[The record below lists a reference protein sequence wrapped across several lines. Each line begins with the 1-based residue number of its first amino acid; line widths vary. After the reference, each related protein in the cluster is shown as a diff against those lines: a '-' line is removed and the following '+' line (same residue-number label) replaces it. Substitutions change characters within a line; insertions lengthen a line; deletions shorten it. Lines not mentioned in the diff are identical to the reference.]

1 MTRLRVVAA
10 AFAAIGMAAAGAAVP
25 AFAQSAA
32 DFYKGK
38 TVYLYIGEAAGGDYD
53 TWGRVVAQH
62 IKDHIP
68 GNPTVVPQNVEG
80 AGGLTAMNRI
90 ANVAPKDGT
99 VFGDINRGLP
109 FEPLLGGQGTLFD
122 PRKMNWI
129 GSPELDVIVCTARK
143 DAEVQN
149 LKDLQTKELIVGATG
164 SGADSLTYPQ
174 FLQGLLGL
182 KFKIVKGF
190 PGSGPIVLAAE
201 RGEVQGLC
209 NSLVSVSRQALFREG
224 KLNIILQGAEKRDPR
239 IPDVPTPFDLA
250 KTEADRQA
258 LKLFLARAAVG
269 RPFVAPGGVPADRI
283 AALRKAFDDT
293 MKDPGFV
300 EDTKKA
306 KLNVSPLTG
315 QQIADVIEDVY
326 KTPQAVID
334 RTKELLAR

>member
-1 MTRLRVVAA
+1 MTRLSIAA
-10 AFAAIGMAAAGAAVP
+10 AALAALCAAAP
-25 AFAQSAA
+25 AFGQSTE

-62 IKDHIP
+62 IKDHLP
-68 GNPTVVPQNVEG
+68 GNPTIVPQNVEG
-80 AGGLTAMNRI
+80 AGGLTAINRI

-109 FEPLLGGQGTLFD
+109 FEPLLGGAGTLFD
-122 PRKMNWI
+122 PRKLNWI

-143 DAEVQN
+143 DAEVKT

-164 SGADSLTYPQ
+164 SGADTLTYPQ

-190 PGSGPIVLAAE
+190 PGSAPIVLAAE

-209 NSLVSVSRQALFREG
+209 NSYVSVSRQSMFREG
-224 KLNIILQGAEKRDPR
+224 KLNILFQGSEKPDPR
-239 IPDVPTPFDLA
+239 LPNVPTPFALA
-250 KTEADRQA
+250 KSDADRQA
-258 LKLFLARAAVG
+258 LRLFLARAAVG

-293 MKDPGFV
+293 MKDPEFV
-300 EDTKKA
+300 ADTKKA
-306 KLNVSPLTG
+306 KLNVSPITG
-315 QQIADVIEDVY
+315 QQIADVIEEVY
-326 KTPQAVID
+326 KTPQPVIA
-334 RTKELLAR
+334 RTKELMGR

>member
-1 MTRLRVVAA
+1 MTRLRVAVAA
-10 AFAAIGMAAAGAAVP
+10 LAALGTAALGAAP
-25 AFAQSAA
+25 AFAQSSA

-53 TWGRVVAQH
+53 TWGRVVAEH

-68 GNPTVVPQNVEG
+68 GNPTIVPQNVEG
-80 AGGLTAMNRI
+80 AGGMTAINRI

-109 FEPLLGGQGTLFD
+109 FEPLLGGVGALFD
-122 PRKMNWI
+122 PRKLSWI

-143 DAEVQN
+143 DAEVQTMQ
-149 LKDLQTKELIVGATG
+149 DLLTKELIVGATG
-164 SGADSLTYPQ
+164 TGADTLTYPQ

-190 PGSGPIVLAAE
+190 PGSGPIVLATE

-209 NSLVSVSRQALFREG
+209 NSYSSVTRQSIFREG
-224 KLNIILQGAEKRDPR
+224 KLNILFQGSEKPDPR
-239 IPDVPTPFDLA
+239 IANVPTPFALA
-250 KTEADRQA
+250 KTDADRQA

-269 RPFVAPGGVPADRI
+269 RPFVAPGAVPADRV
-283 AALRKAFDDT
+283 AVLRKAFDDT
-293 MKDPGFV
+293 MKDPAFIA
-300 EDTKKA
+300 DTKKA
-306 KLNVSPLTG
+306 KLNVSPVTG

-326 KTPQAVID
+326 KTPQPVID
-334 RTKELLAR
+334 RTKQLLGR